1 MNQQPL
7 SGSAVAPSASQPATT
22 GEDLGVYAAHIQE
35 LVLYLRDEGHFLS
48 SIDQHIIEGWWEAGY
63 PLEVVLRTVHERGLR
78 LKARKNPPRGLPL
91 RSLAR
96 YVEKVG
102 VAALQQ
108 GVGAHRP
115 SGSAASTEAAREQTA
130 RFRLVLAGLQSD
142 VSDAIAL
149 RDPQDPSQSFLT
161 AALPDLEILSSSRQT
176 EVAVFNALLAM
187 GRRYYDVLWHSLPAA
202 SRSESRGEIL
212 RSLGEGAAQM
222 SGEALE
228 ETVAELC
235 RRQLRNRDPLF
246 DPDRY
251 WRIS

>member
-1 MNQQPL
+1 MNQQPV
-7 SGSAVAPSASQPATT
+7 SGSAVAHSASQPATT
-22 GEDLGVYAAHIQE
+22 SEDLGIYAAHLQE

-96 YVEKVG
+96 YVEKAA

-108 GVGAHRP
+108 EVGAHHSR
-115 SGSAASTEAAREQTA
+115 GSAASTSAAHERNA
-130 RFRLVLAGLQSD
+130 RLCLALAGLESD
-142 VSDAIAL
+142 VSDAVAL
-149 RDPQDPSQSFLT
+149 RDPQDPAQSFLAEVLAELAT
-161 AALPDLEILSSSRQT
+161 LSSSPPS
-176 EVAVFNALLAM
+176 EVAVFNTLLAM
-187 GRRYYDVLWHSLPAA
+187 GRRYYDVLWRSRPAA
-202 SRSESRGEIL
+202 SRAEIRGDVL
-212 RSLGEGAAQM
+212 RSLGEGAGRM

-228 ETVAELC
+228 ETVAELS